1 MATSTTLPTDS
12 FRPAAPPAGSP
23 ADPAAAAERR
33 RWVMLA
39 VLVTGQFMALLDV
52 MIVVVAVPDIGR
64 DLGASGSG
72 LQLVLA
78 GYTISYAMLL
88 ITGARLGSMF
98 GARWVYFAGLLAF
111 TGASLA
117 CGLAPGTGAL
127 IASRF
132 VQGAGAAAM
141 IPQVFSLIQREFIG
155 AARTRA
161 LSIYATVIAAAAVV
175 GQIVGG
181 AVVNA
186 DLFGTSWRPIF
197 LLNVPIGIALAVV
210 VPRVVPADRQ
220 PGGRRLDVPGL
231 LLSTASVLLIVLPLV
246 LGREQGWPAWTWV
259 SLAAGVVLAA
269 VFVRVERW
277 VAARGRHPLLDLDVL
292 RAPGMAAGILALG
305 LGMVTFGGF
314 MFTLSVHLQ
323 SALGHSALATGLAYV
338 PGAATFGL
346 LGYYWRRLP
355 ARLHWAFVPAGFLLG
370 AAGYLGIDLALRG
383 GGDGG
388 GWRIVFMLLFGTGFG
403 LAFSPALTQALVR
416 VPLRSAAD
424 ASGLLTTT
432 MQLAQVVGF
441 TVFGAAYLGLA
452 GSGPAHAI
460 SLVTG
465 LEAAG
470 ALVAAGFGVALAR
483 TVRAARVPA

>member
-1 MATSTTLPTDS
+1 MATSTTLPTDNFRS
-12 FRPAAPPAGSP
+12 RPAPG
-23 ADPAAAAERR
+23 AEAQVDRR

-39 VLVTGQFMALLDV
+39 VLVTGQFMALLDS

-64 DLGASGSG
+64 DLGAAGSS

-127 IASRF
+127 VASRF

-141 IPQVFSLIQREFIG
+141 IPQVFSLIQREFTG

-161 LSIYATVIAAAAVV
+161 LSVYATVIASAAVV
-175 GQIVGG
+175 GQVVGG
-181 AVVNA
+181 VLVNA
-186 DLFGTSWRPIF
+186 DLFGASWRPIF
-197 LLNVPIGIALAVV
+197 LINVPIGIALALV
-210 VPRVVPADRQ
+210 VPRVVPAVRQ
-220 PGGRRLDVPGL
+220 PGGRRLDLPGL
-231 LLSTASVLLIVLPLV
+231 LLSTGSVLLVVLPLV
-246 LGREQGWPAWTWV
+246 LGREQGWPAWTWA
-259 SLAAGVVLAA
+259 SFAGGILLAA
-269 VFVRVERW
+269 VFVRVERR

-292 RAPGMAAGILALG
+292 RSPGLVPGLLALG
-305 LGMVTFGGF
+305 LGMTTFGGF

-323 SALGHSALATGLAYV
+323 GALGKSALATGLAFV
-338 PGAATFGL
+338 PGATMFGL

-355 ARLHWAFVPAGFLLG
+355 ARLHWALVPSGFLLG
-370 AAGYLGIDLALRG
+370 AVGYLGIELSLRG

-388 GWRIVFMLLFGTGFG
+388 VARTVFMLIFGTGFG

-416 VPLRSAAD
+416 VPLREAAD
-424 ASGLLTTT
+424 ASGIVTTT
-432 MQLAQVVGF
+432 MQLALVIGV
-441 TVFGAAYLGLA
+441 TAFGAAYLGLA
-452 GSGPAHAI
+452 GSGPAHAV

-465 LEAAG
+465 LEALG
-470 ALVAAGFGVALAR
+470 AAAAAGMGVPLAR
-483 TVRAARVPA
+483 IVRAAGRAAAR